1 MTETEIR
8 TQADEFIAL
17 PKAERREKYK
27 DLPRAVRLVV
37 RKRIESNRGISHR
50 TEGGVMVLT
59 KEEYVHQL
67 LQKQGK
73 LNDFAS
79 RQATLQERMVEL
91 KRQLQEN
98 YGDEALAEAEQALE
112 ADNQ

>member
-8 TQADEFIAL
+8 TQADEFVAL

-27 DLPRAVRLVV
+27 TLPRAVRLVV
-37 RKRIESNRGISHR
+37 RKRIESRRGISHR
-50 TEGGVMVLT
+50 TEGGKVVFT
-59 KEEYVHQL
+59 KDEYMRQL
-67 LQKQGK
+67 GQKKAK
-73 LNDFAS
+73 LEAFDQRKA
-79 RQATLQERMVEL
+79 ALQERMVEL

-98 YGDEALAEAEQALE
+98 HGDEALAEAEAMLE